1 MRTIRN
7 ENKQDGL
14 VFGVRFGDRS
24 YETILLTTTPVEF
37 LVKLITWEKESSMVV
52 RFFSR
57 FRSWLFFSNPRR
69 F

>member
-37 LVKLITWEKESSMVV
+37 LVKLITWEKEFSSGSAFLFSFSFVV
-52 RFFSR
+52 I
-57 FRSWLFFSNPRR
+57 LL
-69 F
+69 

>member
-1 MRTIRN
+1 MRTIPN

-37 LVKLITWEKESSMVV
+37 LVKLITWEKESSSGSAFLFSFSFVV
-52 RFFSR
+52 I
-57 FRSWLFFSNPRR
+57 LL
-69 F
+69 